1 MLKKNITAQIL
12 YMAFKIM
19 QYASLKSNAKNIQI
33 MWYRQFHRILSKEL
47 ICPSQIKSEAVQ
59 ISAYAD
65 TY

>member
-33 MWYRQFHRILSKEL
+33 TT
-47 ICPSQIKSEAVQ
+47 V
-59 ISAYAD
+59 
-65 TY
+65 